1 MCRHDGFHGIR
12 TVYDRRREI
21 LVYFWVCEICG
32 ARLNEAKREQYRPA
46 YDPQGADRFLG
57 SHGLEHAQVPDRALT
72 HAAVAREKVDVPEYL
87 RQREVGLSD
96 GDVAP

>member
-1 MCRHDGFHGIR
+1 MCGHDGFHSIR
-12 TVYDRRREI
+12 TVYDRRREE
-21 LVYFWVCEICG
+21 LVYFWACELCG
-32 ARLNEAKREQYRPA
+32 ARLREATRARYRPA
-46 YDPQGADRFLG
+46 YDPRGADRFLS

-72 HAAVAREKVDVPEYL
+72 HTAVAREEIDVPEYL